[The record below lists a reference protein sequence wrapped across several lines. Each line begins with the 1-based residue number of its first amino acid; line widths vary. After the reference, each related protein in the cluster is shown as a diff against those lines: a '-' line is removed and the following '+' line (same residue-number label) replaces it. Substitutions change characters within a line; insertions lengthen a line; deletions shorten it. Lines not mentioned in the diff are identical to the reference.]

1 MKWLEAMARGR
12 CAHTALTLVAIVIA
26 TRPLGA
32 QQATGAR
39 AAAAPARVDSSRI
52 PPISPRRAFL
62 RSLAVPGWGQASLGR
77 GVAGGVFVLL
87 EGVSVAM
94 VVKSWEDLRQARRAR
109 GDSIFQGYQ
118 IDAAT
123 GLRTLV
129 NGAPVPI
136 YEADPLTAR
145 IRPRRQHYEDWIALV
160 VANHLFSGADAF
172 VAAHLWDLPARVRF
186 RPAPA
191 GGGIGLSAR
200 VAW

>member
-1 MKWLEAMARGR
+1 MAPHGCR
-12 CAHTALTLVAIVIA
+12 ALGALAVAA
-26 TRPLGA
+26 SLGLGASSSLCA
-32 QQATGAR
+32 QQASGTRTGAVP
-39 AAAAPARVDSSRI
+39 APGRVDSSRT

-77 GVAGGVFVLL
+77 GVAGGVFVLM
-87 EGVSVAM
+87 EAVSAAM

-109 GDSIFQGYQ
+109 SDSVFQGYR

-123 GLRTLV
+123 GLQKLV

-172 VAAHLWDLPARVRF
+172 VAAHLWDLPGRVSL
-186 RPAPA
+186 RPAP
-191 GGGIGLSAR
+191 GGVGLSAR